1 MHKHVIFKLADWIR
15 RRWAVLGLLA
25 TVLLAL
31 APLNKSVV
39 DPGFPEWMY
48 VFFLW
53 TAIAFFLVV
62 ALSWLLC
69 CLGEHLERDVV
80 EKFECAT
87 RDEIQ
92 EVLPFY
98 DRVIGSGQRPSINA
112 LKAMFSANKS
122 IFRFYK
128 RKSMRGEKKIV
139 EVKGFCTVIPMNKAA
154 EELLRKGELNG
165 LKMDGTH
172 IARVKDKC
180 NVFYIGS
187 IGGEG
192 AYAKAAV
199 LTYVL
204 GVVDEFAQRGC
215 TRVYTRPITKDGLR
229 VAKAYGFVGGNG
241 DGAPELGE
249 LCYKEIGEEP
259 EQKRAYRGRSKKIVV
274 ATDEPVVA

>member
-1 MHKHVIFKLADWIR
+1 MHHHVIFRFADWVR
-15 RRWAVLGLLA
+15 RRWAVLGFIA
-25 TVLLAL
+25 TVLIAL
-31 APLNKSVV
+31 APLNKSFV
-39 DPGFPEWMY
+39 DPGFPEWIY
-48 VFFLW
+48 VAFFW
-53 TAIAFFLVV
+53 TAIAVVLVV
-62 ALSWLLC
+62 VLCWLLC
-69 CLGEHLERDVV
+69 CLGEQLERDVV

-98 DRVIGSGQRPSINA
+98 DRVIGGGQRPSVNA
-112 LKAMFSANKS
+112 LKAMFSANKN

-172 IARVKDKC
+172 IAGVKDRC
-180 NVFYIGS
+180 SVFYIGS

-192 AYAKAAV
+192 AHAKAAV

-204 GVVDEFAQRGC
+204 GVVDEFSQRGC
-215 TRVYTRPITKDGLR
+215 TRVYTRPITTDGLR
-229 VAKAYGFVGGNG
+229 VAKAYGFVRADG
-241 DGAPELGE
+241 DGALELGE
-249 LCYKEIGEEP
+249 LCYKEIG
-259 EQKRAYRGRSKKIVV
+259 
-274 ATDEPVVA
+274 DEPVQKIAPRGRPRKAAVAADNPVVA